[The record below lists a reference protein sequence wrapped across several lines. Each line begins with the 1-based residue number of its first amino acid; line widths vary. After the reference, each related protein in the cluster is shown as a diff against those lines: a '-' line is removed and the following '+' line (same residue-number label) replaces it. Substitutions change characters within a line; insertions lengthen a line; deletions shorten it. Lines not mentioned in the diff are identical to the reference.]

1 MCAGE
6 LEGSTCMTAA
16 MSELAVARATPHQRG
31 EPRQGPGALR
41 EATSRQHVSTAGDRV
56 FERSRTE
63 GPA

>member
-16 MSELAVARATPHQRG
+16 MSELAVARATPHQRAIPAKEPARCAIQRVVSIASG
-31 EPRQGPGALR
+31 E
-41 EATSRQHVSTAGDRV
+41 RV
-56 FERSRTE
+56 FERPRTE

>member
-16 MSELAVARATPHQRG
+16 MSELAVARATPHQRASPAKVPARCAIQRVVSIASG
-31 EPRQGPGALR
+31 E
-41 EATSRQHVSTAGDRV
+41 RV
-56 FERSRTE
+56 FERPRTE